1 MNAQPRSITPARRLP
16 LSEIARN
23 MLSEAGGDLA
33 SAAEK
38 LANYAE
44 SIASYRSELLR
55 IGARKLLNEVPQSE
69 RAAILREDA
78 TFLKAPHRM
87 TSGAKAAQARF
98 KMAGRA
104 IKCALL
110 ELPYVIGGV
119 RKPLREWTGAEIV
132 PHAEIELS
140 KGASAVRNARF
151 LLYVGRAAG
160 DKKVG
165 AVPVKDIERL
175 HAEAMASDV

>member
-16 LSEIARN
+16 ITEIARN

-33 SAAEK
+33 SASEK

-44 SIASYRSELLR
+44 NIASYRSELLL
-55 IGARKLLNEVPQSE
+55 IAARKVVNEVVQSE

-87 TSGAKAAQARF
+87 TAGAKAAQARF

-110 ELPYVIGGV
+110 EMPYAIGGV

-151 LLYVGRAAG
+151 LLYVGQAAG

>member
-1 MNAQPRSITPARRLP
+1 MNAIAKTVVGKRLSI
-16 LSEIARN
+16 SEVARN
-23 MLSEAGGDLA
+23 MLDEANGDLGKA
-33 SAAEK
+33 TEK
-38 LANYAE
+38 LANYAGN
-44 SIASYRSELLR
+44 IASYRDELLR
-55 IGARKLLNEVPQSE
+55 IGARKLLNEIPQAA

-78 TFLKAPHRM
+78 SFLKAPHRM
-87 TSGAKAAQARF
+87 TAGAKAAQARF

-110 ELPYVIGGV
+110 EMPFVIGGV
-119 RKPLREWTGAEIV
+119 SKPLREWTGSEIV
-132 PHAEIELS
+132 PHAETELS

-151 LLYVGRAAG
+151 LLYVGKAAG